1 MRRFEG
7 KIALVTGGT
16 KGIGRAIALR
26 LAGEGCDVAV
36 NYLRNREN
44 ARAMTAEIEAH
55 GVRALAIRGNVGN
68 EEHIARIFSRL
79 ESQLGGLDFLVSNAA
94 VGALKPAV
102 EITSRDWE
110 MSINIIA
117 RATLLAA
124 QSAAGLMRA
133 RGGGAIVALTSM
145 GSVRYIPEYAAVG
158 ASKAALESLVR
169 YLAVEL
175 SRDNIRANAVAGGI
189 TDTESLSYFP
199 SRERLVKHAMEYTP
213 SGRLT
218 SPEDIAAV
226 VAFLLSDDARWI
238 VGQTIVADGGLSLM
252 S

>member
-26 LAGEGCDVAV
+26 LASEGCDVAV

-44 ARAMTAEIEAH
+44 ARAIQEELEAH
-55 GVRALAIRGNVGN
+55 GVRAVAIRGNVGN
-68 EEHIARIFSRL
+68 DEHVNRIFSEV
-79 ESQLGGLDFLVSNAA
+79 ESKLGGLDYLVSNAA
-94 VGALKPAV
+94 VGALKPTV
-102 EITSRDWE
+102 EITSKDWE
-110 MSINIIA
+110 KSVNVIA

-124 QSAAGLMRA
+124 QNAAKLMRE

-158 ASKAALESLVR
+158 ASKAALEALVR

-175 SRDNIRANAVAGGI
+175 SHFNIRANTVAGGI

-199 SRERLVKHAMEYTP
+199 SRERLVKHALEYTP